1 MGFSY
6 CWDLPGLTET
16 SWEFRSWS
24 PDKFQLVSTSLD
36 KSFQVLTS
44 YDKSRQVLTSL
55 YKVWQ
60 VSSSLDKSRQV
71 LSKTYQVSA
80 NFSKS
85 QHASTSLGKS
95 KQVSASLNKSKQVLA
110 GLDLWISVKKVF
122 IATLKHCHLL
132 VSCLFRSH
140 TKENLSRL
148 VKTSWDLSRHVDTCK
163 DPDAKRF
170 TESLNIFKSQSWLL
184 IYRSQ
189 FWDSLR
195 LVETCPGLP

>member
-1 MGFSY
+1 M
-6 CWDLPGLTET
+6 P
-16 SWEFRSWS
+16 
-24 PDKFQLVSTSLD
+24 Q
-36 KSFQVLTS
+36 
-44 YDKSRQVLTSL
+44 
-55 YKVWQ
+55 
-60 VSSSLDKSRQV
+60 
-71 LSKTYQVSA
+71 
-80 NFSKS
+80 
-85 QHASTSLGKS
+85 
-95 KQVSASLNKSKQVLA
+95 QVSASLNKSKQVLA

-195 LVETCPGLP
+195 LVETCPGLPKLVQAYQNLLRLIKTCWDLSRLVKTCWDLSRLVETCRDPHA